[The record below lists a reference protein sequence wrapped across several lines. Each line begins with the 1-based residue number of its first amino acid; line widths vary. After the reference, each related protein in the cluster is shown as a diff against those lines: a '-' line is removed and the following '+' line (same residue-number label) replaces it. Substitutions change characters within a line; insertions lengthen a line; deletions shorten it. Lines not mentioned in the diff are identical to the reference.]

1 MGLLSDISA
10 AKMPEKKATDD
21 VLLFMAI
28 MNMIYSDGQ
37 MDESELLMLQNFF
50 VSLPE
55 FAGKD
60 FNTIYTQALN
70 LVKKHGG
77 IQESTNALT
86 ALSSPELK
94 KKAFVCA
101 VDLALSSG
109 DVGADE
115 DALLEAM
122 QRVLQ
127 IDMTF
132 AKQTIEVLA
141 TKYAA

>member
-1 MGLLSDISA
+1 MGLLTDISS

-28 MNMIYSDGQ
+28 MNMIYSDGH
-37 MDESELLMLQNFF
+37 MDENELTMLQNFF

-55 FAGKD
+55 FHGKD
-60 FNTIYTQALN
+60 FDTIYNQALT
-70 LVKKHGG
+70 LVKKHGS
-77 IQESTNALT
+77 IQESTNAL
-86 ALSSPELK
+86 ANLSSPELK

-109 DVGADE
+109 DVGAEE
-115 DALLEAM
+115 DALLESM
-122 QRVLQ
+122 QRVLA
-127 IDMTF
+127 IDMNF
-132 AKQTIEVLA
+132 AKQTIEVMT